1 MKKKALLVLVAVL
14 AHASLFAQNSPVI
27 KDLLVTPVIQTDTIT
42 GLPLET
48 DGELLSVNFK
58 MEPIQTGQTVI
69 ILVGTSQDN
78 GDIITWQN
86 SITQNGDS
94 FFVMSNGENREISG
108 NSIEIMLSLTETEY
122 ENFVYLSLYTE
133 DTSGQISETLYFE
146 K

>member
-1 MKKKALLVLVAVL
+1 MKKTVLLVLIAVL
-14 AHASLFAQNSPVI
+14 AHASLFAQSSPNI

-58 MEPIQTGQTVI
+58 MEAIDADQTI
-69 ILVGTSQDN
+69 HILVGTSQDS

-86 SITQNGDS
+86 NITQNMES
-94 FFVMSNGENREISG
+94 YFVISNGENREISR
-108 NSIEIMLSLTETEY
+108 NSIEIVLSLTEAEY

-133 DTSGQISETLYFE
+133 SSTGLTSETLYFE

>member
-1 MKKKALLVLVAVL
+1 MKKTVLLVLIAVL
-14 AHASLFAQNSPVI
+14 AHASLFAQSSPNI

-58 MEPIQTGQTVI
+58 MEVI
-69 ILVGTSQDN
+69 DANQIIHILVGTSQDS

-86 SITQNGDS
+86 NITQNMES
-94 FFVMSNGENREISG
+94 YFVISNGENREISG
-108 NSIEIMLSLTETEY
+108 NSIEIVLSLTEAEY

-133 DTSGQISETLYFE
+133 SSTGLTSETLYFE